1 MINTEPLSRSLS
13 IGEAATASG
22 LTVSTVRY
30 YEGLGV
36 IACSERVGGKRRFD
50 ESVVNRLRFIRATQ
64 RAGFTLGEIARLLD
78 DETGGWRGLVDKK
91 ISEVSEQRELLDAV
105 LATLTEMRTCG
116 CEIVAT
122 CELAMQETPCS

>member
-1 MINTEPLSRSLS
+1 MISARSLS

-30 YEGLGV
+30 YEDLGV

-50 ESVVNRLRFIRATQ
+50 ESVVSRLNFIRATQ
-64 RAGFTLGEIARLLD
+64 RAGFTLDEIARLLN

-91 ISEVSEQRELLDAV
+91 IAEVSEQRDLLDAV
-105 LATLTEMRTCG
+105 LVTLTEMRTCG
-116 CEIVAT
+116 CEIVAN
-122 CELAMQETPCS
+122 CELAMKETSCS